1 MNKAYRWPEGD
12 KLNRKRDA
20 DILLRFIK
28 GKLRQR
34 ENAGLQKSYVV
45 NLDSEWGS
53 GKTFFLNELKN
64 YMKSLGHVA
73 VYIDAWKDDH
83 SNDPFAAVATK
94 INGELKSILEEKQSS
109 AAVAKVVE
117 PLARSTMKVVGA
129 GFKSA
134 AHHFVEKKIGKEAL
148 DLLSS
153 LGQGEVSSYGGLEE
167 SVGEFVEGAIEAA
180 GKAALSSFE
189 EAKLAR
195 SDFRRNLSDLSGEV
209 IGLEGVQDPI
219 FVLIDELDR
228 CRPDY
233 AVELLESVKH
243 LFYVENVVFI
253 LATNTE
259 QLAYAISGVYGQGF
273 DGRRYLS
280 RFIDRTYR
288 FQDVKI
294 DDFVLY
300 SLERYGLSESSFSL
314 PDELSAQNFLSRSFE
329 YFGVSLRYIEQVM
342 DYIATFVATWEVE
355 EVKINLLLL
364 LDLAINAHPE
374 SVTGPKKLNDRE
386 LPLFDFRRFKRE
398 AVAKGY
404 TFNEMVK
411 VFCQVNLKGG
421 VVGDP
426 GDTFVEWAR
435 RLTLQEVRYLAG
447 GKTTG
452 RMGHGLALEYRQM
465 FETMQSFENIS
476 GKV

>member
-1 MNKAYRWPEGD
+1 MNKEYCWPEGD
-12 KLNRKRDA
+12 RLNRKKDA
-20 DILLRFIK
+20 DIIIRFIK
-28 GKLRQR
+28 GRLRQR

-53 GKTFFLNELKN
+53 GKTFFLNELKS
-64 YMKSLGHVA
+64 YLRSLGHVA
-73 VYIDAWKDDH
+73 VYVDAWKDDH
-83 SNDPFAAVATK
+83 SNDPFAAVATE
-94 INGELKSILEEKQSS
+94 INGELRSIIEERRPS

-134 AHHFVEKKIGKEAL
+134 ALHIVEKKLGKEAL
-148 DLLSS
+148 ELLSS

-180 GKAALSSFE
+180 GHATLSSFA

-209 IGLEGVQDPI
+209 IGLDGVQSPI

-243 LFYVENVVFI
+243 LFYVDNVVFI

-300 SLERYGLSESSFSL
+300 ILERYGLSESIFSL
-314 PDELSAQNFLSRSFE
+314 PDELSAQKFLSRTFE

-355 EVKINLLLL
+355 GVRINLLLL
-364 LDLAINAHPE
+364 LDLAIKAHPE
-374 SVTGPKKLNDRE
+374 SVRGPEKLHDRE
-386 LPLFDFRRFKRE
+386 LPLFDFRRFKRG

-404 TFNEMVK
+404 TFNEMVE
-411 VFCQVNLKGG
+411 VFHQVNFKGG

-426 GDTFVEWAR
+426 SDMFVEWAR
-435 RLTLQEVRYLAG
+435 RLSLQEARYLEG
-447 GKTTG
+447 FKTTG
-452 RMGHGLALEYRQM
+452 RMGQGMALQYRQM
-465 FETMQSFENIS
+465 FETMQSFENFS